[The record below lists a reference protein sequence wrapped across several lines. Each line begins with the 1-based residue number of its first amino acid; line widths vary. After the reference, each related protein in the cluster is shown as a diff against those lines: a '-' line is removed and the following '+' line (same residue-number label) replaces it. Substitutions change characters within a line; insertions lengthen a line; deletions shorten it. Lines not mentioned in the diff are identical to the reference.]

1 MYFGALANAPKYI
14 HFEQAFD
21 EVSCKMYWLDLGE
34 CGRSILID
42 LSVSNCSYSLAKKD
56 ANLRPVAQRTLELF
70 ARELVSIYEVKI
82 PAR

>member
-1 MYFGALANAPKYI
+1 M
-14 HFEQAFD
+14 
-21 EVSCKMYWLDLGE
+21 
-34 CGRSILID
+34 ID

-82 PAR
+82 QQDNLVFKGLRTD